1 MMSYILRCLIEI
13 VLTTVRYTKM
23 MSETQVGLHH
33 QVLRHWDAS
42 LVQDLFGMV
51 QGFQDASYL
60 CWRILRYI
68 RFEDKVYLND
78 LSLHGGHTANAG
90 Q

>member
-1 MMSYILRCLIEI
+1 
-13 VLTTVRYTKM
+13 M
-23 MSETQVGLHH
+23 MSETQVGLHN
-33 QVLRHWDAS
+33 QVLWHRDAS

-51 QGFQDASYL
+51 QGPQDASHL
-60 CWRILRYI
+60 CGRVLGYI
-68 RFEDKVYLND
+68 RFEDKVCLND